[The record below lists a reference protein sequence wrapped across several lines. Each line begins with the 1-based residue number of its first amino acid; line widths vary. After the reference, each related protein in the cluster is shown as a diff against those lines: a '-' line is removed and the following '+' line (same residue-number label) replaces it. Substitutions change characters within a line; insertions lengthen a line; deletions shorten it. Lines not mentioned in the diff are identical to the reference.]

1 MLTASYLRAF
11 DASSAIRLA
20 IYEILQRQE
29 SSRRLGVKIG
39 SFIPDFDRFTFVRD
53 SGLRN
58 RRRLS
63 PVKWVVDQAKFYSFM
78 AACAART
85 GQLLNATDIGNTVDV
100 DRKTVKA
107 WISVLQASNIV
118 RIVEPFWPNVDKRP
132 TKTPKIFFMD
142 TGLVCHLTRWITPE

>member
-1 MLTASYLRAF
+1 M
-11 DASSAIRLA
+11 
-20 IYEILQRQE
+20 
-29 SSRRLGVKIG
+29 
-39 SFIPDFDRFTFVRD
+39 
-53 SGLRN
+53 
-58 RRRLS
+58 
-63 PVKWVVDQAKFYSFM
+63 KWVVDQAKFYSFM